1 MEEKNKNQLEQIKV
15 VYSLGP
21 TSYTDTFLKSNNF
34 KKFSSIFSSANIKQ
48 INAIPRI
55 LDNNGSIIFDPNEHL
70 YTRFMSNRKELKTNE
85 GHGTVLTS
93 MDVGQEDATF
103 PRQELWREETQKHFM
118 RAIKR
123 INKIKE
129 ERVPVLFLYM
139 VDKRNNKMTSMENL
153 TNISKIKGLA
163 KWVENGFNGTLLT
176 VIIDQREREEQLM
189 HPTERKIG
197 LKSFIITPETGKEL
211 ESVEKYMKKRFYLDE
226 LTTKEELDGRIE

>member
-21 TSYTDTFLKSNNF
+21 TSYTDTFLESNNF
-34 KKFSSIFSSANIKQ
+34 KRFSSIFSSANIKQ

-55 LDNNGSIIFDPNEHL
+55 LDNNGSIIFDPNGDL
-70 YTRFMSNRKELKTNE
+70 YTRFMSNRKELKTIE
-85 GHGTVLTS
+85 AHGTVLTS
-93 MDVGQEDATF
+93 MDAGREDATF
-103 PRQELWREETQKHFM
+103 PEQELWREETQKHFM

-129 ERVPVLFLYM
+129 ERIPVLFLYM
-139 VDKRNNKMTSMENL
+139 VDKRKNNMASMENL
-153 TNISKIKGLA
+153 SNISKIKGLA

-176 VIIDQREREEQLM
+176 VIIDQGEREELM

-197 LKSFIITPETGKEL
+197 LNSFVITPETGKEL
-211 ESVEKYMKKRFYLDE
+211 ESVRKYMKKRFYLDE
-226 LTTKEELDGRIE
+226 LTTKEELDG